1 MNSVLEGGSIL
12 MLAALTWPAAAVFV
26 ALIVGAAVVLA
37 VSSWSVFRTGQT
49 AIEKE
54 SRRDDD
60 LESLRAE
67 VRELRE
73 LVPGGT
79 APGGGARG

>member
-1 MNSVLEGGSIL
+1 M
-12 MLAALTWPAAAVFV
+12 MLAALTWPAAAVYV
-26 ALIVGAAVVLA
+26 ALIAGVALVLA
-37 VSSWSVFRTGQT
+37 VSSWSIFRTGQT

-54 SRRDDD
+54 GRRDDD
-60 LESLRAE
+60 LETLRAE

-73 LVPGGT
+73 LAPGAT

>member
-1 MNSVLEGGSIL
+1 MT
-12 MLAALTWPAAAVFV
+12 LAALTWPAAVVYV
-26 ALIVGAAVVLA
+26 ALIAGVALVLA
-37 VSSWSVFRTGQT
+37 VSSWSIFRTGQT

-73 LVPGGT
+73 LVPGAT